1 MVLLTC
7 LTHRTNTEKTLLQET
22 DSIARPADAVPAQ
35 QAQDSARSVPEAGFT
50 VKENHWTVSLDS
62 VLMPDAGVEP
72 EVEVKPLPKYYK
84 DSFFAKDSLLHS
96 EIHGGRYGI
105 PGDPVPYTI
114 QRDNVLTPVLIFFVL
129 LLAFSTKRSWKIFRL
144 QAKHFFHNVR
154 TGSIMEKEAV
164 SGKTYLFF
172 AGIYTAVLLAL
183 LFYFYAKT
191 YIAETY
197 VTYSEYT
204 LMGFFLASVLGLWL
218 VESLLQQLVNYVFFL
233 PRERSMWTTVKMIST
248 AWMGILLTPVFL
260 LLSYF
265 GLSVGNALVCT
276 LIIIVFVKLL
286 LFYKCFLIFFKKI
299 GAFLQI
305 FLYFCTLE
313 VVPPLI
319 LWGILITIANYLKVN
334 Y

>member
-1 MVLLTC
+1 MF
-7 LTHRTNTEKTLLQET
+7 QET
-22 DSIARPADAVPAQ
+22 DSIHKPADAAPVQ
-35 QAQDSARSVPEAGFT
+35 LVQDSAVSTRTADFTAG
-50 VKENHWTVSLDS
+50 KNHWQVKVDS
-62 VLMPDAGVEP
+62 VLMPDAGVE
-72 EVEVKPLPKYYK
+72 VKAEVKPLPKYYK
-84 DSFFAKDSLLHS
+84 ESFFAKDSLLHS

-114 QRDNVLTPVLIFFVL
+114 QRDNVLTPVLIFLIL
-129 LLAFSTKRSWKIFRL
+129 LLVFSTKRSWKIYRL

-154 TGSIMEKEAV
+154 TGSIMEKESV

-172 AGIYTAVLLAL
+172 AGVYTMVILSL

-197 VTYSEYT
+197 VTYSEYV
-204 LMGFFLASVLGLWL
+204 LMGFFLAGVMGLWL
-218 VESLLQQLVNYVFFL
+218 VESLLQQLVNYVFFP
-233 PRERSMWTTVKMIST
+233 PRERSLWTAVKMMST
-248 AWMGILLTPVFL
+248 AWTGILLTPVFL

-265 GLSVGNALVCT
+265 RLPVGNSLVYALIV
-276 LIIIVFVKLL
+276 IIFMKLL
-286 LFYKCFLIFFKKI
+286 LFYKCFLIFFKKM

-313 VVPPLI
+313 LVPPLI
-319 LWGILITIANYLKVN
+319 LWGILVTIANYLKVN